1 MRAFL
6 PRTPDSQAADELKGG
21 PKMTWVK
28 RILAALVV
36 GFFLFYLIQQ
46 PEAAAGAVRT
56 VFSAVGVAFQSI
68 VRFFTSLASG

>member
-1 MRAFL
+1 MA
-6 PRTPDSQAADELKGG
+6 
-21 PKMTWVK
+21 WVK
-28 RILAALVV
+28 RILVILVI

-56 VFSAVGVAFQSI
+56 GVNAVGVAFQSI

>member
-1 MRAFL
+1 MMA
-6 PRTPDSQAADELKGG
+6 
-21 PKMTWVK
+21 WIK
-28 RILAALVV
+28 RILDVVVV

-56 VFSAVGVAFQSI
+56 VFSAVGVAFDSI